1 MLKSAKSGYAIQIV
15 RDCKVRKLEHEC
27 YNIIRPN
34 GSILLECQSTP
45 EVHFW
50 MRSTGLFN

>member
-1 MLKSAKSGYAIQIV
+1 MLKAAKSGYAIQIV
-15 RDCKVRKLEHEC
+15 RECEVRNLEHEC
-27 YNIIRPN
+27 YNIIRPD
-34 GSILLECQSTP
+34 GSILLKCQSAP